1 MNVLYYL
8 VFIFS
13 GPYWIT
19 IILYNLLFV
28 LISLLHVLPSWSST
42 STPRRD
48 MSVETRLFRAK
59 GWGGAVHCDLGAE
72 TLCPSGGADTHV
84 HFQVHKQTNR
94 VFSLSPFICLS
105 YTSATKHAETLEKTC
120 DLERPLAISR
130 QTGLSVLGFCAAFVS
145 LPTSLCFFLLF
156 SLLPSIPTRSEVNG
170 C

>member
-19 IILYNLLFV
+19 VILYNLLFV
-28 LISLLHVLPSWSST
+28 FISFLHALPSWSST

-48 MSVETRLFRAK
+48 MSVETRLFRPK

-72 TLCPSGGADTHV
+72 TLCPSGGADTRV

-130 QTGLSVLGFCAAFVS
+130 QTGLSFLAFCAAFVS
-145 LPTSLCFFLLF
+145 LPTSLCFFCSFLCY
-156 SLLPSIPTRSEVNG
+156 PSSPLAVR
-170 C
+170 